1 MYHLQLFM
9 IYFLIILLLILFHT
23 YSYIILFL
31 FRAQSFAERLR
42 LGLAVIHG
50 DQLESDSEIVDGR
63 HSPPPERSRRISSMY
78 SEVASELIPP
88 GNFCGKSIS

>member
-1 MYHLQLFM
+1 MVNLQLFI
-9 IYFLIILLLILFHT
+9 IYLLISLSLILFHT
-23 YSYIILFL
+23 FSYIRIFL
-31 FRAQSFAERLR
+31 LRAQSFAERLR

-88 GNFCGKSIS
+88 GNFVLKIT